1 MSSRGVADFRPVF
14 FVSNGLLL
22 GANTTVGWMF
32 FNQSAVVLG
41 NAIGG
46 AIFMGTSEHLMNHWQ
61 SRLPWEMGH
70 APGTLAAGDVE
81 STRKARE
88 DRTIDEKQQ
97 MKDLVRVRSRTLSRR
112 GASMPPPVAHAA
124 TFSA

>member
-1 MSSRGVADFRPVF
+1 MSSWGVANIGTVF

-22 GANTTVGWMF
+22 GANTTIGWMF
-32 FNQSAVVLG
+32 FNQSAAVLG

-81 STRKARE
+81 STRKAKE
-88 DRTIDEKQQ
+88 DRSIGEKQQ
-97 MKDLVRVRSRTLSRR
+97 MKDLVRVRSASISRR
-112 GASMPPPVAHAA
+112 RASMPAVAHAA